1 MIDMRVIRFKSK
13 SGERLGVWIE
23 NNIVDITEVKGKRF
37 GSFLDLASEAESE
50 ELGKFIEEMVARNL
64 NDLPRYSLEEVK
76 LLKPIEPPEVW
87 GCGVTYKRSEEERE
101 KETGIKGIYR
111 MVYSAKRPEIFFKA
125 TAHRCVGPDDE
136 IGIRGDSEWNVP
148 EPELAFVLGP
158 KREIIGFT
166 GGNDVSSR
174 DIEGTN
180 PLYLPQAKIF
190 EACCAIGP
198 SIVTVDEVGSEPKL
212 NIRCR
217 IYRSGEVMFE
227 GETNTGNMRR
237 SLEELRS
244 YLCKYNPVPP
254 GSVCL
259 TGTGIVPPEDFTLKE
274 GDLVEIEIEKIGILK
289 NRVKLLKD

>member
-1 MIDMRVIRFKSK
+1 
-13 SGERLGVWIE
+13 
-23 NNIVDITEVKGKRF
+23 
-37 GSFLDLASEAESE
+37 
-50 ELGKFIEEMVARNL
+50 
-64 NDLPRYSLEEVK
+64 
-76 LLKPIEPPEVW
+76 
-87 GCGVTYKRSEEERE
+87 
-101 KETGIKGIYR
+101 

>member
-1 MIDMRVIRFKSK
+1 MDMRVIRFKSK

-174 DIEGTN
+174 DIEGAN

>member
-1 MIDMRVIRFKSK
+1 MDMRVIRFKSK